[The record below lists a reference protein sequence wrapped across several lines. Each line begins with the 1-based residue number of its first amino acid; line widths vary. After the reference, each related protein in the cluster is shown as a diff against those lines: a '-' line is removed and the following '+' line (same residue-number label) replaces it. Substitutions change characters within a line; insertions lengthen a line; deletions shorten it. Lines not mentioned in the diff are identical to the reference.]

1 MVRDYQPSDLER
13 ILKIWLQSNLQAH
26 DFIDRSYWEKNYD
39 FVRCLLPQSQ
49 VLVWEQDGEVPGF
62 AGSEGRNIEGI
73 FVSTQFRSKGIGTA
87 ILQEAK
93 RRFPS
98 LTLQVYCKN
107 RRAFLFYQREGFSII
122 KEEMDPDTGEAEY
135 QMVWKKADGKED

>member
-49 VLVWEQDGEVPGF
+49 VLVWEQTGK
-62 AGSEGRNIEGI
+62 
-73 FVSTQFRSKGIGTA
+73 FRVLPA
-87 ILQEAK
+87 LREEILKVFLSARSSAPRGLEQ
-93 RRFPS
+93 P
-98 LTLQVYCKN
+98 YCKRQN
-107 RRAFLFYQREGFSII
+107 GAFHPSRCRFTARTGGLFCFIN
-122 KEEMDPDTGEAEY
+122 
-135 QMVWKKADGKED
+135 GKDFR

>member
-49 VLVWEQDGEVPGF
+49 VLVWEQDGEVQGF
-62 AGSEGRNIEGI
+62 AGIEGRNIEV
-73 FVSTQFRSKGIGTA
+73 FLSARSFAPRG
-87 ILQEAK
+87 LEQ
-93 RRFPS
+93 P
-98 LTLQVYCKN
+98 YCKRQN
-107 RRAFLFYQREGFSII
+107 GAFHPSRCRFTARTGGLFCFIN
-122 KEEMDPDTGEAEY
+122 
-135 QMVWKKADGKED
+135 GKDFR

>member
-1 MVRDYQPSDLER
+1 MVRDYQPSDLEH

-39 FVRCLLPQSQ
+39 
-49 VLVWEQDGEVPGF
+49 

>member
-1 MVRDYQPSDLER
+1 MVRDYQPSDLEH

-39 FVRCLLPQSQ
+39 FVHCLLPQSQ
-49 VLVWEQDGEVPGF
+49 VLVWEQDGEVQGF
-62 AGSEGRNIEGI
+62 AGIEGRNIEGI

-98 LTLQVYCKN
+98 A
-107 RRAFLFYQREGFSII
+107 RIPFSISRVTP
-122 KEEMDPDTGEAEY
+122 EGAVLSVPTVTM
-135 QMVWKKADGKED
+135 WRR